1 MTTPAPLVT
10 VQNVC
15 TTLAREVPE
24 SQSLEYKQLD
34 ELCTQAAD
42 EIRHRV
48 VAVDARISA
57 GTLSAVRVRGV
68 AVDMV
73 IAAIENIDL
82 GFRSTGEQY
91 PEIQTSNVAA
101 ANRLTVEMTESQR
114 ASLMPPPLVGGAGM
128 YNVPLSQ

>member
-15 TTLAREVPE
+15 TTMAREAPAT
-24 SQSLEYKQLD
+24 QSLEYKQLE

-73 IAAIENIDL
+73 LAAVENIDL

-91 PEIQTSNVAA
+91 PEVQTSNVAA
-101 ANRLTVEMTESQR
+101 SNRLTVEMTESQR
-114 ASLMPPPLVGGAGM
+114 ESLMPPRITGGGM
-128 YNVPLSQ
+128 YNVSLSQ

>member
-15 TTLAREVPE
+15 TTLAREVPANN
-24 SQSLEYKQLD
+24 SLEFAQLS
-34 ELCTQAAD
+34 ELCEQAAD

-73 IAAIENIDL
+73 IAAVENIDL

-91 PEIQTSNVAA
+91 PEVQTSNVAA

-114 ASLMPPPLVGGAGM
+114 KSLMPPEPNPGGM
-128 YNVPLSQ
+128 YNVSLSQ